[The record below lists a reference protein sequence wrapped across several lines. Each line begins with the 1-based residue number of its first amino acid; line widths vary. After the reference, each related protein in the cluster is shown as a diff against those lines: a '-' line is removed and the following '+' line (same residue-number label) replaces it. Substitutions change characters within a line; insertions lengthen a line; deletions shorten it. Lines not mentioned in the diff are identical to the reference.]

1 MYIPDDDYSTSY
13 GEYLGGMVASY
24 KDAENF
30 SDTLNLSIKWAD
42 IEKAKTSVRNCRE
55 ATFNLSYRIGTDTC
69 ERFAFDLED
78 ALNELMETDVNLRLA
93 VLSVNVVY
101 FSVDSVDPYI
111 TGHAAVAVT
120 YRDGTTIY
128 YDNARLIWGV
138 WEYTSEQFPEN
149 VHLENGD

>member
-1 MYIPDDDYSTSY
+1 MS
-13 GEYLGGMVASY
+13 
-24 KDAENF
+24 
-30 SDTLNLSIKWAD
+30 
-42 IEKAKTSVRNCRE
+42 E
-55 ATFNLSYRIGTDTC
+55 ATFNLSYSIGTDTC
-69 ERFAFDLED
+69 ERFAFDLLD
-78 ALNELMETDVNLRLA
+78 ALNELMETDGNLRQA
-93 VLSVNVVY
+93 VYSVNVVY